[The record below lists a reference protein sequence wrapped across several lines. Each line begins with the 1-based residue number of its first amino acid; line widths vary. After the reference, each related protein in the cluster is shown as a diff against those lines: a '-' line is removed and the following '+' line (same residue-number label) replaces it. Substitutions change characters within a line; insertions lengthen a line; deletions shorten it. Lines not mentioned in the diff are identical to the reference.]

1 MPNLSYTLWSIWIEL
16 PLLHKLFFLLL
27 FIVGVYSLFSA
38 MKVLARVR
46 SLMASG
52 HSKDVTAL
60 QKEVAALSARSA
72 NMRHLITASF
82 YLFGIVFFWGLRFTL
97 WTPDSKT
104 PVGIVVLEN
113 FFLYFAFAANAF
125 FVFLILHLVQWVTSA
140 RLKACARSLVTSH
153 IE

>member
-1 MPNLSYTLWSIWIEL
+1 MPNLSYALWSIWIEL
-16 PLLHKLFFLLL
+16 PLLHRLFFFAL
-27 FIVGVYSLFSA
+27 FVVGAYSLFSA
-38 MKVLARVR
+38 TKVLARVR

-52 HSKDVTAL
+52 HPKDVTAL
-60 QKEVAALSARSA
+60 QNEVAALSARSA

-104 PVGIVVLEN
+104 PVGILVLQN
-113 FFLYFAFAANAF
+113 FFLYFAFAANVF
-125 FVFLILHLVQWVTSA
+125 FVFLILHLVQWFASA
-140 RLKACARSLVTSH
+140 RLQACARSLTTSH